1 MKFTAFIIATTITMT
16 SCFAA
21 DVVKLR
27 TRSTCCT
34 PTLDDTRPQ
43 LPSSTSTSTSPSTF
57 HRLRTSSTDDGVSTR
72 TVVRTRSRTRAY
84 TDSPAGVFPFVVPYP
99 DGFDPSKPKVLP
111 VARQFEADGTF
122 ADLYI
127 GGDTVSYDADC
138 VRTGSSQ
145 AATDSCAAKQGKPVD
160 PRKAL
165 AIEYRMKFESKAVRV
180 SGADWFKGK
189 IVVKDPR

>member
-27 TRSTCCT
+27 TSSTCCT

-43 LPSSTSTSTSPSTF
+43 LPSSTSTF

-99 DGFDPSKPKVLP
+99 DGFDPSKPTVLP

-145 AATDSCAAKQGKPVD
+145 AATDKCAAKQGKPPD

-165 AIEYRMKFESKAVRV
+165 AMDYQRMFESKAVRV
-180 SGADWFKGK
+180 SGAHWFKGK
-189 IVVKDPR
+189 IIVKDPR

>member
-1 MKFTAFIIATTITMT
+1 MKRILATIIAALTIT

-21 DVVKLR
+21 D
-27 TRSTCCT
+27 T
-34 PTLDDTRPQ
+34 PA
-43 LPSSTSTSTSPSTF
+43 
-57 HRLRTSSTDDGVSTR
+57 LRTSSNA
-72 TVVRTRSRTRAY
+72 RSSCRQCLDY
-84 TDSPAGVFPFVVPYP
+84 TKSPAGVYPFIVPYP
-99 DGFDPSKPKVLP
+99 DGFDPSKPTVLP

-127 GGDTVSYDADC
+127 GGNTVSYDADC

-145 AATDSCAAKQGKPVD
+145 AATDKCAAKQGKPPD

-165 AIEYRMKFESKAVRV
+165 AMDYQRMFESKAVRV

-189 IVVKDPR
+189 IIVKDPR

>member
-27 TRSTCCT
+27 T

-43 LPSSTSTSTSPSTF
+43 LPSSKSISTF
-57 HRLRTSSTDDGVSTR
+57 QRLRTSSTR

-127 GGDTVSYDADC
+127 GGNTVSYDADC
-138 VRTGSSQ
+138 VSTGSSQ

>member
-27 TRSTCCT
+27 T

-43 LPSSTSTSTSPSTF
+43 LPSPKSQ
-57 HRLRTSSTDDGVSTR
+57 RLRTSSTDDGVSTR

-99 DGFDPSKPKVLP
+99 DGFDPSRPKVLP

-127 GGDTVSYDADC
+127 GGNTVSYDADC
-138 VRTGSSQ
+138 VSTGSSQ

-160 PRKAL
+160 PMKAL
-165 AIEYRMKFESKAVRV
+165 AIEYRMKFEKKAVRV

-189 IVVKDPR
+189 IIVKDPR